1 MCNPIIFHRISAASA
16 PCSVQHEKGINVV
29 YDPAS
34 VLQHCLQRAARLAAC
49 SDFRAA
55 NAQKPQHFCG
65 TGKKLLVLQ
74 MTLQTASRCST
85 MQHE

>member
-1 MCNPIIFHRISAASA
+1 
-16 PCSVQHEKGINVV
+16 VQHEKGINVV

-55 NAQKPQHFCG
+55 NAQKPQDFCG

>member
-1 MCNPIIFHRISAASA
+1 M
-16 PCSVQHEKGINVV
+16 
-29 YDPAS
+29 
-34 VLQHCLQRAARLAAC
+34 QRAARLAAC

-55 NAQKPQHFCG
+55 NAQKPQDFCG

>member
-55 NAQKPQHFCG
+55 NAQKPQDFCG

-74 MTLQTASRCST
+74 MTPAACIT
-85 MQHE
+85 MQHLQHE